1 MTGALRVITIAVIA
15 GAAST
20 IGPFA
25 ARAAAQARFTYV
37 GPKQCTNCH
46 DHEEEKLWYEKKE
59 IPEAQRLFPD
69 SKNAGHI
76 NSLKQLETPKSDEF
90 AKAVGLADKYD
101 PAGLCAT
108 CHATVFRG
116 DVNAGV
122 SCESCHGPASGYIEP
137 HQKKDTYD
145 ASVAQFGM
153 TRLIGNF
160 AGWTQQCTNCHV
172 MSDSRLIAAG
182 HPSGDD
188 FDLSK
193 KFLPVSLHFKKTYA
207 PADVDAIASGEM
219 QAALRRRRAITA
231 AAAAPPQADAA
242 RCGRR
247 RNGCVLASGG
257 SGGRAVGSAGTT
269 IRGVATTLRCALRI
283 VARRVFGTA
292 APRRAA
298 RPAEATAERAAPS
311 QKSARSSP
319 LAAAANPPR
328 PRPRVAPIDPA
339 NPPAGSPT
347 SIEPPP
353 LLPTAADGAPQS
365 AAAAPVPSPSAAPE
379 RAVPTTPPTAVAVR
393 TGPASWYVWVGLAVV
408 LVAVAIAVLARK
420 RR

>member
-20 IGPFA
+20 SGPLA
-25 ARAAAQARFTYV
+25 ARASAQARFTYV

-46 DHEEEKLWYEKKE
+46 DHEAEKLWYEKKE

-69 SKNAGHI
+69 SKNAGHV

-122 SCESCHGPASGYIEP
+122 SCESCHGPASGYVEP
-137 HQKKDTYD
+137 HQKKDAYD

-193 KFLPVSLHFKKTYA
+193 KYLPVSLHFKKTYT
-207 PADVDAIASGEM
+207 PADVDAIARGEM

-231 AAAAPPQADAA
+231 AAAAAAAPVDARDAA
-242 RCGRR
+242 PG
-247 RNGCVLASGG
+247 GTVAS
-257 SGGRAVGSAGTT
+257 APPA
-269 IRGVATTLRCALRI
+269 
-283 VARRVFGTA
+283 A
-292 APRRAA
+292 APGEPSAAPTPPSAASPPPSAVPSTSSAAPSSSAAAPARAP
-298 RPAEATAERAAPS
+298 RPAEATAEPPAPAE
-311 QKSARSSP
+311 KSARSS
-319 LAAAANPPR
+319 ASGAMTSRPR
-328 PRPRVAPIDPA
+328 PRPRVAPVDPA

-353 LLPTAADGAPQS
+353 LPTATESVPQS
-365 AAAAPVPSPSAAPE
+365 AAAPAPAQAASPAP
-379 RAVPTTPPTAVAVR
+379 AVPTASPTAVAAR
-393 TGPASWYVWVGLAVV
+393 TSAASW
-408 LVAVAIAVLARK
+408 
-420 RR
+420 